1 MQLFHNF
8 LLALQCN
15 ALFTHIDSFMK
26 QIPRTSYLDQLI
38 TWRDKQI
45 IKVITG
51 IRRSGKS
58 TLMQQYMQQ
67 LQALGVNPE
76 QIQFYNFENLA
87 NEHLLDYRKHSI
99 PSTLLGIRQ
108 IRN

>member
-1 MQLFHNF
+1 
-8 LLALQCN
+8 
-15 ALFTHIDSFMK
+15 MK

-76 QIQFYNFENLA
+76 QIQFYNFEDLA
-87 NEHLLDYRKHSI
+87 NEHLLDYRQLYTHVCQQ
-99 PSTLLGIRQ
+99 LLPDKQ
-108 IRN
+108 SYVFFDEVQMVSE

>member
-1 MQLFHNF
+1 
-8 LLALQCN
+8 
-15 ALFTHIDSFMK
+15 MK

-76 QIQFYNFENLA
+76 QIQFYNFEDLA
-87 NEHLLDYRKHSI
+87 NH
-99 PSTLLGIRQ
+99 
-108 IRN
+108 RNFNDAF